1 MKSAPSLTTDPI
13 SSLIWR
19 IALPMSIGMF
29 FNTMFNV
36 VDTYYAGKLG
46 TEALAALAL
55 SFPVFFIILSVGSGI
70 SQGTTALLANA
81 IGEGNTNDCRRYFA
95 QAIFFVI
102 IGSLVMAVA
111 GWLTSPIIFKS
122 LGASGSYLQ
131 TCLDYMNVI
140 LAGSV
145 LMLLPIV
152 LNSCLLYTSPSP
164 RD

>member
-70 SQGTTALLANA
+70 SQGSKRRV
-81 IGEGNTNDCRRYFA
+81 ERCRRRHLATGRCLCFPA
-95 QAIFFVI
+95 LQHN
-102 IGSLVMAVA
+102 AV
-111 GWLTSPIIFKS
+111 
-122 LGASGSYLQ
+122 
-131 TCLDYMNVI
+131 
-140 LAGSV
+140 
-145 LMLLPIV
+145 
-152 LNSCLLYTSPSP
+152 
-164 RD
+164 